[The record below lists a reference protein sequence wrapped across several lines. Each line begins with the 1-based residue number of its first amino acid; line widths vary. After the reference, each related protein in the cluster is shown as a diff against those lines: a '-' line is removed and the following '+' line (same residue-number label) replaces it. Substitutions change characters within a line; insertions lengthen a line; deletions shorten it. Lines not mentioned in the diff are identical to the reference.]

1 MASYRLSSSSD
12 PGCRPWVLLR
22 DWLEKHTYPPHWL
35 PPRWQHPA
43 IGYIAATSLAVI
55 ASSLTLL
62 LEATFPPLVLQG
74 ALLAV
79 VIVLVALNWGEGPS
93 FLVTLIGALFLA
105 FVALPPHFSWE
116 IDDRSEVVGFVLFL
130 VTGVMMNLIASQ
142 AGRARRRSEQLA
154 HEAQLARQRA
164 EGLADLLSQA
174 HARSEQ
180 ERHHLQQVLDV
191 LPVGVN
197 IVDAQ
202 GHLLQ
207 MNAAMRALWDR
218 EAPPVGESIRT
229 LGKGWWPTTCESAP
243 GQEGALTYALK
254 TGEAAPVREVEIE
267 TIAGQRKTILHSAAP
282 IRNEHGAI
290 IGGVVANTDI
300 TERKRL
306 EEELRA
312 ANQQMD
318 AFLAIASHELK
329 TPVTILK
336 LQVQLTQRR
345 LQHLTSSDAAL
356 IAGQS
361 EYLAPAQ
368 ESITRIKQQVGRLER
383 LINDLLE
390 MSRIHSGKLELRPG
404 PLDIGALIRQVAED
418 QQASSSRAIHLHLPA
433 RPLRPLV
440 ADAERIEQVLTNYLT
455 NALKYSPA
463 DEPVDVGLEV
473 EDQQVQVWVRDHG
486 PGIPSAEQERIWE
499 RFHRVPGVETQS
511 GSGIGLGLGLSIC
524 REIIERHH
532 GQVGVHSIPGKGST
546 FWFTLP
552 FAGTA

>member
-1 MASYRLSSSSD
+1 
-12 PGCRPWVLLR
+12 
-22 DWLEKHTYPPHWL
+22 
-35 PPRWQHPA
+35 
-43 IGYIAATSLAVI
+43 
-55 ASSLTLL
+55 
-62 LEATFPPLVLQG
+62 
-74 ALLAV
+74 
-79 VIVLVALNWGEGPS
+79 
-93 FLVTLIGALFLA
+93 
-105 FVALPPHFSWE
+105 
-116 IDDRSEVVGFVLFL
+116 
-130 VTGVMMNLIASQ
+130 
-142 AGRARRRSEQLA
+142 
-154 HEAQLARQRA
+154 
-164 EGLADLLSQA
+164 
-174 HARSEQ
+174 
-180 ERHHLQQVLDV
+180 LDV

-229 LGKGWWPTTCESAP
+229 LGKGWWPTICESAS

-290 IGGVVANTDI
+290 VGGVVANTDI

-345 LQHLTSSDAAL
+345 LQHLTSSEAAV
-356 IAGQS
+356 ITGQA
-361 EYLAPAQ
+361 EHLAPAQ
-368 ESITRIKQQVGRLER
+368 ESITRIKQQIGRLER

-390 MSRIHSGKLELRPG
+390 MSRIHSGKLELRPA
-404 PLDIGALIRQVAED
+404 PLDIGALIRQVVED

-463 DEPVDVGLEV
+463 GEPVNVGLEG
-473 EDQQVQVWVRDHG
+473 EGQQVRVWVRDHG

-532 GQVGVHSIPGKGST
+532 GQVGVHSTPGKGST

-552 FAGTA
+552 FVGTA